1 MARFGLD
8 SDTDSSDQESHS
20 HSRSPSAASA
30 PSSSSSS
37 RSLTENRKSRHLDD
51 DNDEYSQEGEEA
63 PPRQSLYD
71 DDEHSSHEE
80 QDEDHDH
87 DDSGDDDS
95 IMTSSRAA
103 NASLSPRPRQRQ
115 LGSAAPPRWS
125 TAAVNPKLARTAV
138 MQASLFG
145 PSPADQPFLRD
156 QEEEEDPT
164 AEADAGDSLMRLGG
178 ATTTR
183 SKRNPALAPPP
194 AQEQQQQQ
202 QQRPLRPFTLVPL
215 ADSCANHHQGSL
227 VDASLALGRSY
238 RVAFG
243 PRGEVVSLRGAYQDT
258 KSEPSSVQAGKLHV
272 ERIQLVEAGG
282 AKRDAVRLL
291 RLQLAKTDI
300 YEPGRQSGAA
310 PQAVPSGSLRFH
322 DFANLFQSEQQQQ
335 QQQQGSTTAKK
346 DQEARLFRLGACL
359 FDEIADLALDQVGD
373 PASRPYVEAIRRR
386 RLISA
391 WFEDAA
397 SSAVEADLN
406 PLPEASPASP
416 AASAKRIFA
425 LLSGHQI
432 SAACETA
439 IESSN
444 LRLATILA
452 QLGPD
457 ALATDET
464 VRADVGLQL
473 EKWREYH
480 VDTFVDDAYRK
491 ILELVSGNLGVSP
504 GREDL
509 DPKGDGVDELHVLE
523 GLEWK
528 RALAAGVWYA
538 VPRATGAAVA
548 GADAGLAEVVERY
561 ERAYRADSR
570 VAAPTPDY
578 LLSSSS
584 SSEGTESRPW
594 PPPPPSSR
602 SDAPLDPAFHL
613 LKLFTSPTHPLE
625 AALEPRNFGPSPLDY
640 RLPWHLYMLISR
652 VLQRRDWEDRME
664 LPDDGGDSA
673 SEDEDEAM
681 AGGGGRAEG
690 RDGSVLTLE
699 GNSVTADR
707 VTEAYAMQLEA
718 QGEWHWAAFVL
729 LHIELP
735 DRYVIPRCVV
745 AHSLSA
751 CFASTLGRPLSKS
764 NQLLFALQQAHQVD
778 SRAVGSSCRRA

>member
-8 SDTDSSDQESHS
+8 SDTDSSDAESHS
-20 HSRSPSAASA
+20 HSQSPSAAS
-30 PSSSSSS
+30 SSSSSS
-37 RSLTENRKSRHLDD
+37 PLTENRKPRHLDND
-51 DNDEYSQEGEEA
+51 DDEYSQDEEDEEEA

-71 DDEHSSHEE
+71 DEEHSQEE
-80 QDEDHDH
+80 QDS
-87 DDSGDDDS
+87 DDDDDS

-103 NASLSPRPRQRQ
+103 ASSVSPRPRQRQ
-115 LGSAAPPRWS
+115 WGSAAPPRWS
-125 TAAVNPKLARTAV
+125 TAAINPKLARTAV

-145 PSPADQPFLRD
+145 PSPADQPFLRND
-156 QEEEEDPT
+156 DDDDDEEEQEE
-164 AEADAGDSLMRLGG
+164 DSLMRLGG
-178 ATTTR
+178 ATTGG
-183 SKRNPALAPPP
+183 SKRNPALDNRRTSTTPPP
-194 AQEQQQQQ
+194 AQEQ

-215 ADSCANHHQGSL
+215 ADSCANNHEGSL

-243 PRGEVVSLRGAYQDT
+243 PRGEVVSLRGAYHNNN
-258 KSEPSSVQAGKLHV
+258 KSESSSSVQAAKLHV
-272 ERIQLVEAGG
+272 DWIQLVVTGG
-282 AKRDAVRLL
+282 GDDERAKRDAVRLL

-300 YEPGRQSGAA
+300 YEPGHPSAGAA

-322 DFANLFQSEQQQQ
+322 DFANLFQSEQGA
-335 QQQQGSTTAKK
+335 GSLDSAAAAAAAKN

-359 FDEIADLALDQVGD
+359 FDEIADLALDQVVD
-373 PASRPYVEAIRRR
+373 PASHPYVEAIRRR

-397 SSAVEADLN
+397 SSAVEADLT

-457 ALATDET
+457 ALATDDT
-464 VRADVGLQL
+464 VRADVALQL

-561 ERAYRADSR
+561 ERAYRADPR

-584 SSEGTESRPW
+584 EGNVSRPW
-594 PPPPPSSR
+594 PPPPSSSS

-664 LPDDGGDSA
+664 LPDEGRGGDST

-681 AGGGGRAEG
+681 AGGGGRVEG
-690 RDGSVLTLE
+690 GDGSVLTLE

-735 DRYVIPRCVV
+735 DRCVCFLDYSRPRV
-745 AHSLSA
+745 
-751 CFASTLGRPLSKS
+751 LGVGRG
-764 NQLLFALQQAHQVD
+764 
-778 SRAVGSSCRRA
+778 RANRWG

>member
-1 MARFGLD
+1 M
-8 SDTDSSDQESHS
+8 
-20 HSRSPSAASA
+20 
-30 PSSSSSS
+30 
-37 RSLTENRKSRHLDD
+37 
-51 DNDEYSQEGEEA
+51 
-63 PPRQSLYD
+63 
-71 DDEHSSHEE
+71 
-80 QDEDHDH
+80 
-87 DDSGDDDS
+87 
-95 IMTSSRAA
+95 
-103 NASLSPRPRQRQ
+103 
-115 LGSAAPPRWS
+115 
-125 TAAVNPKLARTAV
+125 
-138 MQASLFG
+138 
-145 PSPADQPFLRD
+145 
-156 QEEEEDPT
+156 
-164 AEADAGDSLMRLGG
+164 
-178 ATTTR
+178 
-183 SKRNPALAPPP
+183 
-194 AQEQQQQQ
+194 
-202 QQRPLRPFTLVPL
+202 
-215 ADSCANHHQGSL
+215 
-227 VDASLALGRSY
+227 
-238 RVAFG
+238 
-243 PRGEVVSLRGAYQDT
+243 
-258 KSEPSSVQAGKLHV
+258 QAGKLHV
-272 ERIQLVEAGG
+272 DRIQLVEAGG
-282 AKRDAVRLL
+282 DDERAKRDAVRLL

-322 DFANLFQSEQQQQ
+322 DFANLFQSKTQAD
-335 QQQQGSTTAKK
+335 SAAAAAKN

-359 FDEIADLALDQVGD
+359 FDEIADLALDQVVD
-373 PASRPYVEAIRRR
+373 SASRPYVEAIRRR

-397 SSAVEADLN
+397 SSTVEADLSL
-406 PLPEASPASP
+406 LPEASPASP
-416 AASAKRIFA
+416 AVSAKRIFA

-457 ALATDET
+457 ALATDDHI
-464 VRADVGLQL
+464 RADVALQL

-480 VDTFVDDAYRK
+480 IDTFVDGAYRK

-509 DPKGDGVDELHVLE
+509 DPKGDGVDELHILE

-538 VPRATGAAVA
+538 VPQATGAAIA

-561 ERAYRADSR
+561 ERAYRADRR

-578 LLSSSS
+578 LLSTS
-584 SSEGTESRPW
+584 SSEGTNSRPW
-594 PPPPPSSR
+594 PPPPSSSSFS

-664 LPDDGGDSA
+664 LPDDEGGDGVA
-673 SEDEDEAM
+673 SDAVDEDEAM
-681 AGGGGRAEG
+681 MMMGGGRAEG

-735 DRYVIPRCVV
+735 DRYVLPRRVV
-745 AHSLSA
+745 AHSLRV
-751 CFASTLGRPLSKS
+751 L
-764 NQLLFALQQAHQVD
+764 AHPWRD
-778 SRAVGSSCRRA
+778 RRADLPGLRKTCHLTNCVCSDRRIKSIRELLARHVEELERAAEEGDEHEAGQGRVSVGDEPLGPRQKVKFLIETLKIPEIWIDSARVRSSSLTL

>member
-8 SDTDSSDQESHS
+8 SDTDSSDAESHS
-20 HSRSPSAASA
+20 HPHSQSPSAAS
-30 PSSSSSS
+30 SSSSSS
-37 RSLTENRKSRHLDD
+37 PLTENRKSRHLDND
-51 DNDEYSQEGEEA
+51 DDDEYSQEEEEA

-71 DDEHSSHEE
+71 DEEHSQEE
-80 QDEDHDH
+80 QDS
-87 DDSGDDDS
+87 DDDDDDS

-103 NASLSPRPRQRQ
+103 ASSVSPRPRQRQ

-145 PSPADQPFLRD
+145 PSPADQPFLRND
-156 QEEEEDPT
+156 DDDDHGEEEQEK
-164 AEADAGDSLMRLGG
+164 DSLMRLGG
-178 ATTTR
+178 ATTSR
-183 SKRNPALAPPP
+183 SNRNPALDNRRTSTTPPP
-194 AQEQQQQQ
+194 AREQQQQ

-215 ADSCANHHQGSL
+215 ADSCANNHEGSL

-243 PRGEVVSLRGAYQDT
+243 PRGEVVSLRGAYQNNNN
-258 KSEPSSVQAGKLHV
+258 KSESSSSVQAGKLHV
-272 ERIQLVEAGG
+272 DRIQLVVTGG
-282 AKRDAVRLL
+282 GDDERAKRDAVRLL

-300 YEPGRQSGAA
+300 YEPGHPSAGAA

-322 DFANLFQSEQQQQ
+322 DFANLFQSEQGA
-335 QQQQGSTTAKK
+335 GSLDSAAAAAAKN

-359 FDEIADLALDQVGD
+359 FDEIADLALDQVVD

-397 SSAVEADLN
+397 SSSVEADLH

-457 ALATDET
+457 ALATDDT
-464 VRADVGLQL
+464 VRADVALQL

-548 GADAGLAEVVERY
+548 GADAGLAEVVDRY
-561 ERAYRADSR
+561 ERAYRADPR

-584 SSEGTESRPW
+584 EATESRPW
-594 PPPPPSSR
+594 PPPLSSSS

-664 LPDDGGDSA
+664 LPEEGGGGDST

-681 AGGGGRAEG
+681 AGGGGRVEG
-690 RDGSVLTLE
+690 GDGSVLTLE

-735 DRYVIPRCVV
+735 DRCVFF
-745 AHSLSA
+745 SLTS
-751 CFASTLGRPLSKS
+751 
-764 NQLLFALQQAHQVD
+764 
-778 SRAVGSSCRRA
+778 